1 MGRMA
6 ICSIENCFLT
16 KMKLIRSQKKKK
28 PGGTSRIK
36 IQKVIEPMAKELDF
50 RKEKKRKE
58 GVYRVTV
65 GERRDVRES
74 HSGLLCAR
82 LDAYFL
88 KNYKP
93 LSFKK

>member
-1 MGRMA
+1 
-6 ICSIENCFLT
+6 
-16 KMKLIRSQKKKK
+16 
-28 PGGTSRIK
+28 
-36 IQKVIEPMAKELDF
+36 MAKELDF